1 MRGHNGTV
9 VALDPGR
16 FWNNRRQKI
25 FNASITASVALVRRI
40 QPALPFLIRHP
51 AGSAALLAQFS
62 ARPWKLDPDL
72 VLTELRG
79 FNTSPSLD
87 EAGKAMAH
95 GPKQPSAP
103 RFAPGEACLDGAGRT
118 RSRCPSRQKSARH
131 CIRRP
136 RCTGSKTA
144 GISRIGTSLWR
155 QQSSSSSRRSRQVVK
170 PAANLLMAPLG
181 RDICAVIGRWA
192 PPWWK
197 LTCHQ
202 EPVFA
207 RTAICL
213 GSRWSALMG
222 VRVAP

>member
-9 VALDPGR
+9 VPLDPGG
-16 FWNNRRQKI
+16 FWNNRQQKI

-40 QPALPFLIRHP
+40 QPAMPFLIRHP

-103 RFAPGEACLDGAGRT
+103 RFAPGEACHWMGPAGQGHAVQAD
-118 RSRCPSRQKSARH
+118 RSRRVTVSGGR
-131 CIRRP
+131 
-136 RCTGSKTA
+136 
-144 GISRIGTSLWR
+144 
-155 QQSSSSSRRSRQVVK
+155 
-170 PAANLLMAPLG
+170 AALG
-181 RDICAVIGRWA
+181 RKPR
-192 PPWWK
+192 
-197 LTCHQ
+197 
-202 EPVFA
+202 EFPV
-207 RTAICL
+207 L
-213 GSRWSALMG
+213 GPACGDSKVHPRADG
-222 VRVAP
+222 VGSL